1 MGIIREFATTVRR
14 AAMAMERGDVSRAD
28 RRLLVAGLC
37 ALGAALSTP
46 QVASAHPHVFIDGGV
61 DFVMD
66 GSGDL
71 TALRIT
77 WIYDPL
83 ASLFLLEDLGI
94 ASLDDS
100 DLTPELRAELAAS
113 QTSWMEGYDGDS
125 YLWHDGDR
133 VALSGPVDPTARI
146 EDGRI
151 VYSFLRDVSTPLR
164 PGADT
169 TVKIYDPTYYS
180 AYAVTQTARIE
191 GPSEGCI
198 AEVEPFEPTPLLARL
213 QESLAAIP
221 ADGMPEDSEI
231 GVRFAEKAHIRC
243 D

>member
-1 MGIIREFATTVRR
+1 MILKP
-14 AAMAMERGDVSRAD
+14 GDVPRAGK
-28 RRLLVAGLC
+28 RLLAAGLC
-37 ALGAALSTP
+37 ALVAGLSAP
-46 QVASAHPHVFIDGGV
+46 QTASAHPHVFIDGGV

-66 GSGDL
+66 ASGDL

-94 ASLDDS
+94 FGLDDS

-113 QTSWMEGYDGDS
+113 QTSWTEGYDGDS
-125 YLWHDGDR
+125 YLWHDGDP

-151 VYSFLRDVSTPLR
+151 VFTFQRETATPLR
-164 PGADT
+164 PGSDT

-180 AYAVTQTARIE
+180 AYAVTQAARIE
-191 GPSEGCI
+191 GPAEGCA

-221 ADGMPEDSEI
+221 ADGMPEDTEI
-231 GVRFAEKAHIRC
+231 GARFAEKAHIRC

>member
-1 MGIIREFATTVRR
+1 MILKRADVRR
-14 AAMAMERGDVSRAD
+14 AGG
-28 RRLLVAGLC
+28 RLIAGGLC
-37 ALGAALSTP
+37 ALGAALSHP
-46 QVASAHPHVFIDGGV
+46 QTASAHPHVFIDGGV

-66 GSGDL
+66 GSGQL
-71 TALRIT
+71 SALRIT

-94 ASLDDS
+94 AGLDDS
-100 DLTPELRAELAAS
+100 DLTPELRAELAAT
-113 QTSWMEGYDGDS
+113 QTSWMEGYEGDS

-133 VALSGPVDPTARI
+133 VGLSGPVDATARI
-146 EDGRI
+146 ESGRL
-151 VYSFLRDVSTPLR
+151 VYSFLREVATPLR

-180 AYAVTQTARIE
+180 AYALTQAARIE
-191 GPSEGCI
+191 GPSEGCV

-213 QESLAAIP
+213 QESLVAIP
-221 ADGMPEDSEI
+221 ADGMPEDAEI
-231 GVRFAEKAHIRC
+231 GARFAEKAHIRC